1 VPISPLFL
9 GGYALLCAAAFLL
22 GLKYFRTTTPP
33 AEGISLDQSRRF
45 GRLLMMAAT
54 ALLIFPIALWFHGD
68 LKLEALR

>member
-1 VPISPLFL
+1 MSPLLFL
-9 GGYALLCAAAFLL
+9 ALYALACAGTFAL
-22 GLKYFRTTTPP
+22 GLKFFRASEEKP
-33 AEGISLDQSRRF
+33 GVSLDQSRRF